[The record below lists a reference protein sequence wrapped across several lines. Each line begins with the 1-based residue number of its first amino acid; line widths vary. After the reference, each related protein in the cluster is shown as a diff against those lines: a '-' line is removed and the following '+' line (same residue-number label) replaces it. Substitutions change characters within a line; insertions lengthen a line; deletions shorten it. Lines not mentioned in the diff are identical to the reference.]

1 MTWIFRNALKDTSK
15 KQDRNKVKQISFE
28 KSQFFC
34 LYLIGITFYLLG
46 EETMGVFLV
55 LVAFIAILGCWFVSI
70 YNKLIHL
77 IEAVN
82 NNNKQIDIQLD
93 RRFKVF
99 ESLINVVK
107 NYMDYEK
114 TTLKDVVALR
124 NQAQQAVTYGN
135 QQQRI
140 DAENQISKI
149 ASNLNLVFEQY
160 PDLKANQNA
169 LQLQEEIV
177 NTENK
182 LAYAKQ
188 AFNDSIERYNATK
201 KSFFESIVVSFAKTK
216 LDQEFVYWNLPA
228 EKIAEQE
235 AYTVRL

>member
-1 MTWIFRNALKDTSK
+1 MSLIILLVIIAVIFFWMVSVYNR
-15 KQDRNKVKQISFE
+15 
-28 KSQFFC
+28 
-34 LYLIGITFYLLG
+34 LI
-46 EETMGVFLV
+46 
-55 LVAFIAILGCWFVSI
+55 AFIEAI
-70 YNKLIHL
+70 
-77 IEAVN
+77 N
-82 NNNKQIDIQLD
+82 NNHKQIDIQLD

-99 ESLINVVK
+99 ESLINIVK

-124 NQAQQAVTYGN
+124 NQAQQAAAAGN
-135 QQQRI
+135 EAGRI
-140 DAENQISKI
+140 EAENGISKI
-149 ASNLNLVFEQY
+149 ATNLNLVFEQY

-201 KSFFESIVVSFAKTK
+201 KSFFEAMVVSIFRNA
-216 LDQEFVYWNLPA
+216 LDKDFIYWNLAPETVA
-228 EKIAEQE
+228 ERES
-235 AYTVRL
+235 YTVKL